1 MYPKNS
7 PKVAK
12 KSPKRRDYVID
23 FFSFCNCKSDIK
35 NICAKFLIKILNRL
49 QQTEKYTPKRAK
61 KYPTLTPSGGEHAM
75 EKSFCVMTFI
85 AIPKTFLQNFMRK
98 Y

>member
-35 NICAKFLIKILNRL
+35 NICAKFFIKILNRF
-49 QQTEKYTPKRAK
+49 QQTEKYTPKQAK

-85 AIPKTFLQNFMRK
+85 AIPRTFLQNFMRK